1 MTKYICRHHCI
12 SVFFGWGRAL
22 FLLSLFLFQPYT
34 YADDF
39 DDIELL
45 SPSSTQ
51 EQTNGDEEEWLFD
64 NAKIKPYLPIHPGD
78 SIAWPMP
85 PSEIMPSKE
94 DVIYLETVKNKVVL
108 SGGIDVTDEVEGKKD
123 AHGIRVT
130 DADGTYEQRIK
141 RWRIQKKAYAKI
153 LQWLDDIEQGKV
165 AQEAVAHLIKQ
176 QLTLLDHIVF
186 TNRVPQ
192 IIEVR
197 APSGMALTVSSKGDG
212 CSWCLDVDVSKN
224 EQRYRVVFLRGQKD
238 GPALQVP
245 FFPMTEIEYAKN
257 AYRIRNLYARIK
269 EMEEEHKQNEA
280 LLKELLLM
288 AKQSAPA
295 LFLGIGAT
303 FTMKF
308 SGVTAGALP
317 VYAGKEAL
325 GVALST
331 MKDGS
336 MVVLQEG
343 LALLSKLPKKGL
355 GGAALLAAS
364 LWFYT
369 EVFHHIG
376 EAYFS
381 AQNPGYFTLG
391 LNEFLFDILATEVA
405 TVAVTE
411 WTFQLLAEEIGRIGN
426 NDELYDTGIDLLTRL
441 NPDNPVQFQRPD
453 PNDPNKLEKFIKFL
467 RRLKKLLQRMREKLS
482 GSTDEVMAH
491 VQKYM
496 PQLEKVLGTPES
508 AKKAAVVAALLKA
521 IEWSSD
527 ENNQKKVKELEQ
539 LIEKLLEK
547 YKEINPGI
555 PNLDEDEDEICENWT
570 YELFP
575 PDQPALEQQC
585 ACAKKERS
593 KQLQAILS
601 PEAITYEQVVHATDH
616 VIWSYHETCGFP
628 ATLTLISG
636 QSASSQPY
644 LISSYKLYLESNLL
658 ARQVASH
665 PDILQKIKTFLP
677 DENKQNLTRQDKFAL
692 QQHATFVNN
701 GAALPNAMERKFI
714 LQNRDEHQK
723 ITTTYSQKQSGYWNF
738 TLTPALYST
747 LSANDKIRL
756 TNILQKDIVSGMQ
769 ITVGSNENYM
779 KMLSLIQSEP
789 FRKKLFD
796 QVWTSGHQPLK
807 TTVEGIIEKR
817 QNIATHLG
825 FEHTSAM
832 SSKGSLLSTFGS
844 VESYLASFEKMYDP
858 KFNTEKDIL
867 LPKIKKFARILKRM
881 KCGSSTNC
889 TFYAHDWRY
898 WMAEYEFKHYGIR
911 SVDVDLGITIKQAI
925 PLVLKK
931 LGEFA
936 GVTVTHLPD
945 VNAYGTIP
953 LMYFLIQRNG
963 QNMGALYVDAY
974 NRPGKRS
981 GGFNVTIFPHRQM
994 PSDPAGWKNLS
1005 MQEVRATNYI
1015 GLNLQLNEKLSL
1027 VELRYLAHEFGH
1039 VMHSVSNRTE
1049 FASISGSSA
1058 APGDYRET
1066 PSAVFEVLAISS
1078 QFLTS
1083 LGVDHTKALNIEKLM
1098 DLYYFDLLAR
1108 SLLRAKVDLALNSIT
1123 FQTWSSIPAIP
1134 KKAFEEIWPFKISQH
1149 GLGAEMMSYMFP
1161 QALYGILYQYLIGED
1176 IALDLLLE
1184 KDANMQKT
1192 SLNRFMTETIEP
1204 QGYRRPEEGLKKV
1217 LDQDWNPFALTGIR
1231 KLLKRLPF

>member
-1 MTKYICRHHCI
+1 MTKYQSRYHCI
-12 SVFFGWGRAL
+12 SVFFERGLAL
-22 FLLSLFLFQPYT
+22 FLLTVFLFDPYT

-51 EQTNGDEEEWLFD
+51 EQTNGDEEEWFFD

-85 PSEIMPSKE
+85 PSETMPSRE
-94 DVIYLETVKNKVVL
+94 DVIYLETVRNKAVL
-108 SGGIDVTDEVEGKKD
+108 AGGIDITDEVEGKKD

-130 DADGTYEQRIK
+130 DSDGTYEQRIK

-153 LQWLDDIEQGKV
+153 QQWLDDIEQGKV
-165 AQEAVAHLIKQ
+165 AQENVAHLIKQ
-176 QLTLLDHIVF
+176 QLALLDHIVF

-257 AYRIRNLYARIK
+257 SYRIRNLYARIK
-269 EMEEEHKQNEA
+269 DMEEENKQNEA

-343 LALLSKLPKKGL
+343 LALLSKLPKKDL

-381 AQNPGYFTLG
+381 AQNPGFFTLG

-405 TVAVTE
+405 TGAVTE
-411 WTFQLLAEEIGRIGN
+411 WTFQLLAEEIGRIGS
-426 NDELYDTGIDLLTRL
+426 NDEFFDTGIDLLTRL

-482 GSTDEVMAH
+482 GSIEEVIAH

-496 PQLEKVLGTPES
+496 PQLEKVLGTPEA
-508 AKKAAVVAALLKA
+508 AKKAVVVAALLKA

-601 PEAITYEQVVHATDH
+601 PEATTYDQVVHATDH

-628 ATLTLISG
+628 STLTLISG

-644 LISSYKLYLESNLL
+644 LISSYKLYLESNSL

-665 PDILQKIKTFLP
+665 PGILQKIKTFLP
-677 DENKQNLTRQDKFAL
+677 DEDKKNLTHQDIFAL
-692 QQHATFVNN
+692 QQYATFVNN
-701 GAALPNAMERKFI
+701 GAALSTETERKFI

-723 ITTTYSQKQSGYWNF
+723 ITASYGQNQSGYWNF
-738 TLTPALYST
+738 MLTSSLYST
-747 LSANDKIRL
+747 LSVNDKIRL
-756 TNILQKDIVSGMQ
+756 AKILQKDIVSGMQ
-769 ITVGSNENYM
+769 ITVGSNENYL

-796 QVWTSGHQPLK
+796 QVWTSGHQALK
-807 TTVEGIIEKR
+807 STVEEIIEKR

-825 FEHTSAM
+825 FKHTSAM
-832 SSKGSLLSTFGS
+832 NRDGSLLSAFGS
-844 VESYLASFEKMYDP
+844 VESYLATFEKTYDP
-858 KFNTEKDIL
+858 KSNADKDTL

-889 TFYAHDWRY
+889 TFNAHDWHY
-898 WMAEYEFKHYGIR
+898 WMAEYEFKKYGIR
-911 SVDVDLGITIKQAI
+911 AVDIDLGITIHQAI
-925 PLVLKK
+925 PRVLKK

-936 GVTVTHLPD
+936 GFTVTHAPD
-945 VNAYGTIP
+945 VKAYGRIP
-953 LMYFLIQRNG
+953 LMYFLIQRDG
-963 QNMGALYVDAY
+963 QAVGALYVDAY
-974 NRPGKRS
+974 NRSGKRS

-994 PSDPAGWKNLS
+994 PDDPAGWKNLS
-1005 MQEVRATNYI
+1005 MPELRATNYI

-1027 VELRYLAHEFGH
+1027 FELRYLAHEFGH
-1039 VMHSVSNRTE
+1039 VMHSVSNKTE
-1049 FASISGSSA
+1049 FASISGSYA

-1066 PSAVFEVLAISS
+1066 PSAVFEVLATSS
-1078 QFLTS
+1078 PFLEA
-1083 LGVDHTKALNIEKLM
+1083 LGVDHEQATTIENLM
-1098 DLYYFDLLAR
+1098 DLYYFNLLAR
-1108 SLLRAKVDLALNSIT
+1108 DLFGAKMDLSLNSIT
-1123 FQTWSSIPAIP
+1123 FQTWSNISAIP
-1134 KKAFEEIWPFKISQH
+1134 KKAFEETWPFTISQH
-1149 GLGAEMMSYMFP
+1149 GLGGETMSYMFP
-1161 QALYGILYQYLIGED
+1161 QALYSILYQYLIGKD
-1176 IALDLLLE
+1176 IALDLLHQRDVTTQ
-1184 KDANMQKT
+1184 KDFLK
-1192 SLNRFMTETIEP
+1192 RFMTETIEP

-1217 LDQDWNPFALTGIR
+1217 LDEDWNPFALTGIR
-1231 KLLKRLPF
+1231 KFLKRLPF